1 VPFNGNVSSGSYSI
15 VGYTP
20 PPGQP
25 SPHGRQEVVGA
36 DYFSAMHIPL
46 RQGRLFNAGDTATS
60 APVVIIDEYL
70 VKRYFADRNPLGQQL
85 QRGDATSPRL
95 TIVGVVGTINSID
108 LGEPVAK
115 ERIYRPITQLARPSM
130 ALVLKTGL
138 DPQTLVSQVRA
149 AVQAI
154 DPEQPIADVRT
165 LDQWV
170 ARSLENRRTPM
181 VLLALFGALALVL
194 SAIGIYGVLA
204 FGVAQR
210 VREFGIRQALGADRA
225 RILSLVLTQGLRTA
239 SIGVVIG
246 LIASFFLTRYLQTL
260 LFGIG
265 THDTIVFVLVPI
277 VLLMVATLA
286 CYLPARRATTV
297 DPIVALRDS

>member
-1 VPFNGNVSSGSYSI
+1 MSTKSYHR
-15 VGYTP
+15 G
-20 PPGQP
+20 
-25 SPHGRQEVVGA
+25 
-36 DYFSAMHIPL
+36 
-46 RQGRLFNAGDTATS
+46 
-60 APVVIIDEYL
+60 
-70 VKRYFADRNPLGQQL
+70 KRVGQQI
-85 QRGDATSPRL
+85 QRGDASSPRL

-108 LGEPVAK
+108 LGEPVMK
-115 ERIYRPITQLARPSM
+115 ERIYRPVTQSPRPSM

-165 LDQWV
+165 MDQWV
-170 ARSLENRRTPM
+170 ARSLETRRTPM
-181 VLLALFGALALVL
+181 VLLALFGAVALVL

-239 SIGVVIG
+239 ALGVAIG
-246 LIASFFLTRYLQTL
+246 LAAAFALTRYLQTL

-265 THDTIVFVLVPI
+265 THDTIVFIVVPI
-277 VLLMVATLA
+277 VLLIVAAFA
-286 CYLPARRATTV
+286 CYIPARRATAV
-297 DPIVALRDS
+297 DPMVALRDS